1 MTMKL
6 TARDWQAVHHQA
18 KNAPRTGT
26 LAHRAQAVGMPLGTL
41 KTRVKKLMDR
51 GIERERAIEI
61 ALSKPVG
68 PQGRPRKLTH
78 R

>member
-1 MTMKL
+1 MKL
-6 TARDWQAVHHQA
+6 TARDFQTAQHQT
-18 KNAPRTGT
+18 KNVPKTGT
-26 LAHRAQAVGMPLGTL
+26 LAHRARAVGMPLGAL
-41 KTRVKKLMDR
+41 KTRIKKLVDR